1 MRGAVSDFYYNSW
14 RLVPANAVWGVM
26 FVAISFATAVW
37 LPAALLVALLAI
49 PVAGIYRMAAQI
61 QRGQPASFWDFVSGM
76 RRYGFAALAIGL
88 AAELLAIAFTS
99 NVFFGLDSGGFL
111 GWTISALALYGD
123 IGLAMFLVAVWPIVV
138 DPLRAGVPLRSRLKL
153 AALVTLARPGRM
165 FALTVLV
172 VAILALSAVLFVALL
187 TISVALVS
195 LIATRYVL
203 PVADRLEGRRTK
215 VVAL

>member
-1 MRGAVSDFYYNSW
+1 MRGAASDFYYNSW
-14 RLVPANAVWGVM
+14 RLVPANAVWGLM
-26 FVAISFATAVW
+26 FVAISFATSVW

-49 PVAGIYRMAAQI
+49 PVAGIYHMAALL
-61 QRGQPASFWDFVSGM
+61 QRGEPTSFWDFVSGM
-76 RRYGFAALAIGL
+76 RRYVFAALAIGL

-99 NVFFGLDSGGFL
+99 NVFFGLDSGGIL

-123 IGLAMFLVAVWPIVV
+123 IGLAMFLVAAWPIVV

-153 AALVTLARPGRM
+153 AALVNLARPGRM

-203 PVADRLEGRRTK
+203 PVADRLEGRRSK
-215 VVAL
+215 AVAL